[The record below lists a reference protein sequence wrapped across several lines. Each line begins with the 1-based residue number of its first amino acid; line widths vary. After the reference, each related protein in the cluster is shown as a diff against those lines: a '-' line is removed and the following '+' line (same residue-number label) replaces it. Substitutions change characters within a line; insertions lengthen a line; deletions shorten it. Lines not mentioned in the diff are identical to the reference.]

1 MNEITLKPPIKTSK
15 VMEMLSKT
23 SKMTEI
29 SLYLKFRK
37 YPQSNKNNKMINIIF
52 ENSERIEI
60 MVLKT
65 GSDRPVRPVQ
75 PRTGL

>member
-15 VMEMLSKT
+15 VMEMLSET
-23 SKMTEI
+23 SKRTKI

-60 MVLKT
+60 HSISIFKT
-65 GSDRPVRPVQ
+65 IELP
-75 PRTGL
+75 LNL

>member
-1 MNEITLKPPIKTSK
+1 
-15 VMEMLSKT
+15 MEMLSET
-23 SKMTEI
+23 SKRTKI

-65 GSDRPVRPVQ
+65 GPDRPVRPVQ
-75 PRTGL
+75 PGTSL

>member
-1 MNEITLKPPIKTSK
+1 MNEIILKPPIKTSK
-15 VMEMLSKT
+15 VTEILAET

-37 YPQSNKNNKMINIIF
+37 YLQSNKNNKITNIIF

-60 MVLKT
+60 HSISIFKT
-65 GSDRPVRPVQ
+65 IELP
-75 PRTGL
+75 LNL

>member
-15 VMEMLSKT
+15 VMEMLSET

-60 MVLKT
+60 HSISIFKT
-65 GSDRPVRPVQ
+65 IEFP
-75 PRTGL
+75 LNL